1 MLKLFI
7 DTWMIQS
14 WDWRLV
20 YGMGIYFIGFLI
32 YQFGKMGI
40 ISYKLMQLERQEL
53 KNPISS
59 RLDEMYKKLDAGIE
73 VRPRKYLQK

>member
-7 DTWMIQS
+7 ETWMIQS
-14 WDWRLV
+14 WDWRLF

-32 YQFGKMGI
+32 YQFAKMGI

-59 RLDEMYKKLDAGIE
+59 QLDEMYKKLDAGIE
-73 VRPRKYLQK
+73 IRPRKYLQK